1 MNLRVPSVNANQR
14 FRRAFG
20 HASAAVEKL
29 RAAIMLEAMR
39 LRILS
44 VNVGRPRI
52 IGTVNGEPVLSGI
65 DKRTV
70 TQDRLFV
77 SSLNI
82 DGDGQADLT
91 VHGGVDK
98 AIYAYA
104 ASHWPWWEN
113 EHQLA
118 CAPGTFGE
126 NLTLE
131 SGDETEICIGDR
143 FRWGEAE
150 LEVAQPRA
158 PCFKFAIHTRRGDAA
173 QLMTLSGRCGFYLRV
188 GKEGTVPTQGAFLER
203 IHASGAASVREA
215 FFAVLGKAPADTLAR
230 VMAAPG
236 LAENWHGAVARR
248 LAALQG

>member
-1 MNLRVPSVNANQR
+1 
-14 FRRAFG
+14 
-20 HASAAVEKL
+20 
-29 RAAIMLEAMR
+29 MR

-52 IGTVNGEPVLSGI
+52 IATMHGEPVLSGI
-65 DKRTV
+65 AKHAT

-77 SSLNI
+77 SRLNI

-98 AIYAYA
+98 AVYAYP
-104 ASHWPWWEN
+104 ASHWPWWET
-113 EHQLA
+113 EHQMP

-143 FRWGEAE
+143 FRWGDAE

-158 PCFKFAIHTRRGDAA
+158 PCFKFATHTRRADAP
-173 QLMTLSGRCGFYLRV
+173 QLMTQTGRCGFYLRV
-188 GKEGTVPTQGAFLER
+188 VREGFGPSGNGELER
-203 IHASGAASVREA
+203 IHASGAANVHEA
-215 FFAVLGKAPADTLAR
+215 FFAVLGKSSIETLQH
-230 VMAAPG
+230 VMAAEG
-236 LAENWHGAVARR
+236 LAENWSIAVSRR
-248 LAALQG
+248 LAARQG